1 MYVHKAK
8 CFNIADMKFNKL
20 TVKNLN
26 KIKYRV
32 LLCDKFK
39 TQTKFQVLIQIV

>member
-1 MYVHKAK
+1 MYAHKAK

-20 TVKNLN
+20 IVKNLN